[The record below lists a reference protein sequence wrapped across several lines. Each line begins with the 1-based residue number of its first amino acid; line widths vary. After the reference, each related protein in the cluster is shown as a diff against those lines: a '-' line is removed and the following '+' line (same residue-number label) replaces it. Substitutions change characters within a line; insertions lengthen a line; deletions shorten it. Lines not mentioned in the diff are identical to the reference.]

1 MFDESDC
8 ERALFLQDMIK
19 VLDRIPNPDEYR
31 RVRQLIL
38 QNTQSLDICDD
49 DLAQALE
56 ACPHIETAIF
66 SGASTITDRTVVAL
80 AKSATNL
87 QELDL
92 SGCSHVTD
100 VALLEFKSPPLRSA
114 RLNGVVE
121 LTDSSVSAIV
131 KTCAWLVELEV
142 GNLPSLTPLAIR
154 DIWSFARRLRT
165 LRVPNCPL
173 LTDSAFPSAVSDS
186 GSISSQGEDEKPLP
200 HRPNTWLE
208 ILPPLIL
215 RHKAES
221 LRVLDLTACNIT
233 DEAIDG
239 VVFHAPRIHS
249 LILTGC
255 SRLTDRALESIARL
269 RDHLDILVLAHVSSI
284 TDQGLI
290 KLTRACPNLRCIDV
304 GYMSAFELA
313 GLAGLR
319 RLSLVRV
326 QKLTDLAVFALAEQA
341 TQLER
346 LHLSKCMQRFSES
359 PPTNLGPAQQSAY
372 YRVFTGENI
381 LLLRRFLD
389 KE

>member
-1 MFDESDC
+1 
-8 ERALFLQDMIK
+8 MIK

-121 LTDSSVSAIV
+121 LTDSSISAIV

-186 GSISSQGEDEKPLP
+186 GSISSQGEDEKTLP

-221 LRVLDLTACNIT
+221 LRVLDSTACNIT
-233 DEAIDG
+233 DEAIDR
-239 VVFHAPRIHS
+239 VVFHAPLIQS
-249 LILTGC
+249 LILTDALNLDVGFC
-255 SRLTDRALESIARL
+255 RDLTD
-269 RDHLDILVLAHVSSI
+269 
-284 TDQGLI
+284 
-290 KLTRACPNLRCIDV
+290 
-304 GYMSAFELA
+304 MSVFELA

-326 QKLTDLAVFALAEQA
+326 QKLTDLALFALAEQA
-341 TQLER
+341 TLLER
-346 LHLSKCMQRFSES
+346 LHLSYCDHFSLEAIRVSSMKRKCMQRFSES

-372 YRVFTGENI
+372 RVFTGENI

-389 KE
+389 KECKRRHDAEAPNLPLIEE

>member
-154 DIWSFARRLRT
+154 DIWSFAR
-165 LRVPNCPL
+165 
-173 LTDSAFPSAVSDS
+173 
-186 GSISSQGEDEKPLP
+186 
-200 HRPNTWLE
+200 
-208 ILPPLIL
+208 
-215 RHKAES
+215 
-221 LRVLDLTACNIT
+221 
-233 DEAIDG
+233 
-239 VVFHAPRIHS
+239 
-249 LILTGC
+249 
-255 SRLTDRALESIARL
+255 
-269 RDHLDILVLAHVSSI
+269 
-284 TDQGLI
+284 
-290 KLTRACPNLRCIDV
+290 
-304 GYMSAFELA
+304 
-313 GLAGLR
+313 
-319 RLSLVRV
+319 
-326 QKLTDLAVFALAEQA
+326 
-341 TQLER
+341 
-346 LHLSKCMQRFSES
+346 
-359 PPTNLGPAQQSAY
+359 
-372 YRVFTGENI
+372 
-381 LLLRRFLD
+381 
-389 KE
+389 